1 MMRHVHSLEILDYH
15 VAGEPL
21 RIILPLHAIA
31 GATMAE
37 KADHAASLLHSE
49 RFLATAEPRAH
60 RDMFAAFLTDPTSP
74 DAHFGALFCD
84 GEIDSP
90 FKATCGH
97 GAIALAAAAL
107 DEGWVTPVDGE
118 NIIRIDVPAGRVT
131 LSADWVDG
139 RTGEIIYR
147 HVPSRLLEPQQRYL
161 TSLGPIAGALV
172 MAGPQVFLV
181 DAAAHQ
187 IASDL
192 RAAFLHYRAIRASAA
207 DARIAAP
214 DLVQFR
220 WCDDSRLSFRTV
232 TFFGEASFDRSP
244 CGTATSA
251 LVTYLASTGELAP
264 HETIHNRTFWGT
276 TFAAGVASSDCTSE
290 LATGHISA
298 EIRARA
304 FATGRGRLLLDPD
317 DPLAHGLPL
326 LALT

>member
-1 MMRHVHSLEILDYH
+1 MRHAQSLEFLDYH

-21 RIILPLHAIA
+21 RIILPLRRVA
-31 GATMAE
+31 GVTMAE
-37 KADHAASLLHSE
+37 KADNAKSLLHSE
-49 RFLATAEPRAH
+49 RCLATTEPRAH
-60 RDMFAAFLTDPTSP
+60 RDMFAAFLTNPTSQ

-90 FKATCGH
+90 YKGTCGH

-107 DEGWVTPVDGE
+107 DEGWVTPVDGA
-118 NIIRIDVPAGRVT
+118 NIIHIDVPAGRVT
-131 LSADWVDG
+131 LSVDWADG
-139 RTGEIIYR
+139 RPGEITYR

-161 TSLGPIAGALV
+161 TALGLIAGALV
-172 MAGPQVFLV
+172 MAGPLVLLV
-181 DAAAHQ
+181 DAAAHG
-187 IASDL
+187 IAPDL
-192 RAAFLHYRAIRASAA
+192 RAAFAHYRAIRASAA
-207 DARIAAP
+207 DAMVAAP

-220 WCDDSRLSFRTV
+220 WSEDSSLSFRSV

-251 LVTYLASTGELAP
+251 LVTCLASTGELAT
-264 HETIHNRTFWGT
+264 HVILRNRTLWGT
-276 TFAAGVASSDCTSE
+276 TFIAGVAASDPRSKV
-290 LATGHISA
+290 AGGHIRP

-326 LALT
+326 PALT